1 MLSAKPGND
10 ASSRKAAHESED
22 DLRKR
27 KIFVANGASRLG
39 PSLQELRTKLSSNG
53 LQEAAK
59 REPSTSITK
68 PAAGKLPLSRSQPQ
82 SSHTAPAVSTSAA
95 PQLRP
100 LSRAVVV
107 KAKSDIGDQPV
118 RPVWAR
124 HRSAISTTT
133 VSQSASIEQRKS
145 GLLSKSAGPATPAAE
160 QPSQSRISLRHP
172 DIQPV
177 SREPTAVAEP
187 VHSIPKLSSSR
198 SLPAPLVL
206 EASQPTSTA
215 RITHVQAPPILSPRP
230 IGKTPSMTALWES
243 RIAASGGM
251 AVTPTP
257 FPRRPLPQVPQQT
270 PAVTQQSFSKS
281 MPSSPVTGPAATMA
295 PIAPAATIAPIVPI
309 AATSSGLVRS
319 PPLLPLP
326 GQTERLPTSS
336 NDSALSTTRC
346 AGCHLRL
353 FSTNGT
359 GGAIAS
365 KIIRVGDESFH
376 ARCFNCSSCKKQIDD
391 GQYVEMAPDQRVH
404 ARVSY
409 VSRESAHV

>member
-27 KIFVANGASRLG
+27 KIFVAKGASRLG

-59 REPSTSITK
+59 REPPSSITK
-68 PAAGKLPLSRSQPQ
+68 PAAVKLPLSRSQPQ

-124 HRSAISTTT
+124 HRSAMSTAA
-133 VSQSASIEQRKS
+133 VSQTTSIEQRQS
-145 GLLSKSAGPATPAAE
+145 VFLSKSAGPATPAAE
-160 QPSQSRISLRHP
+160 QSSQSRISLRHP

-187 VHSIPKLSSSR
+187 VHPISKLSSSR
-198 SLPAPLVL
+198 SLPAPLVVN
-206 EASQPTSTA
+206 APQPTSTA

-230 IGKTPSMTALWES
+230 ISKTPSMTALWES

-270 PAVTQQSFSKS
+270 PAIAQQHSSSKT
-281 MPSSPVTGPAATMA
+281 MPSRPVTAPAASMA
-295 PIAPAATIAPIVPI
+295 PIAPI
-309 AATSSGLVRS
+309 AAASSRLVQS

-336 NDSALSTTRC
+336 SDSALSTARC

-359 GGAIAS
+359 GGAMTS
-365 KIIRVGDESFH
+365 KIIRVEDESFH
-376 ARCFNCSSCKKQIDD
+376 ARCFTCSSCKKQIDD

-409 VSRESAHV
+409 VSGENEHV